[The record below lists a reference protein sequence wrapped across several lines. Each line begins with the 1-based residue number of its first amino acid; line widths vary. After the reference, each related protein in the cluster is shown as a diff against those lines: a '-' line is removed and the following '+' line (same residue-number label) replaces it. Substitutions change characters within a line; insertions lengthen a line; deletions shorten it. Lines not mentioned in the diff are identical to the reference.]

1 MEKGIHYIENVF
13 EYNDLLGVETLH
25 PLVSVID
32 LSKAHPMKHVRHIFG
47 FYAIFLKEVKCGD
60 LLYGRQ
66 HYDYQEGT
74 LVCLAP
80 GQVIGIEDNGEV
92 YQPKGWA
99 LVFHPDLVRGTS
111 LGRNIR
117 EYSFFSYEVNEALH
131 LSEREREMVVGCFL
145 KIRQELEHAIDRH
158 SKRLIAINIEMLLD
172 YCLRFYERQFITRSN
187 VNHDILARFERLL
200 DDYFAGDRAQ
210 REGLPSVKWCAGELC
225 LSPNYFG
232 DLIKKET
239 GKSAQEYIQLKL
251 IATAK
256 NGFWHPT
263 RRSDR
268 SPTNSASNIR
278 STLPVC
284 SRKSQAL
291 PPTNTG
297 RRNIRR
303 RSRLHSIEK

>member
-1 MEKGIHYIENVF
+1 MQKNEPTMEKGIHYIENVF

-66 HYDYQEGT
+66 RYDYQEGT

-99 LVFHPDLVRGTS
+99 LVFHPDLIRGTS

-131 LSEREREMVVGCFL
+131 LSEREREMVIDCFL

-158 SKRLIAINIEMLLD
+158 SKRLIAINIEM
-172 YCLRFYERQFITRSN
+172 
-187 VNHDILARFERLL
+187 LL

-256 NGFWHPT
+256 ERILAPNKTIGQVAYELGFQYPQHFTRLFKKITGLTPNEYRSAEHP
-263 RRSDR
+263 
-268 SPTNSASNIR
+268 AS
-278 STLPVC
+278 
-284 SRKSQAL
+284 
-291 PPTNTG
+291 
-297 RRNIRR
+297 
-303 RSRLHSIEK
+303 